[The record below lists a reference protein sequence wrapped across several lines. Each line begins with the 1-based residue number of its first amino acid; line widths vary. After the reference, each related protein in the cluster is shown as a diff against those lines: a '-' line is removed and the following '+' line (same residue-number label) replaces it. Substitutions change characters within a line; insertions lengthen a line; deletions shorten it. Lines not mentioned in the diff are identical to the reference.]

1 MKYLSNN
8 NNNNNNNNKKEV
20 VITKRHPLEL
30 QREMAVTIL
39 NRGFFDPS
47 DTFSL

>member
-1 MKYLSNN
+1 MIIIIVIIIIIKTTA
-8 NNNNNNNNKKEV
+8 V